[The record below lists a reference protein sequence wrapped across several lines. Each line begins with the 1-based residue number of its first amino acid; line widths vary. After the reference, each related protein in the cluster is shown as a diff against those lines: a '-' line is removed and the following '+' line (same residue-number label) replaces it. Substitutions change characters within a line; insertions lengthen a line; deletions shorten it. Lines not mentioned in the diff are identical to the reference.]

1 MPVVFLPYPLRKYA
15 AGAREVNVPGAT
27 LGDLIANLEARFPGM
42 SVHLLEEGKL
52 KPGLAAVCGSTE
64 TRQGL
69 RQPLEAS
76 TEVHFVQA
84 ISGGAR

>member
-1 MPVVFLPYPLRKYA
+1 MAVVFLPYPLRKYA
-15 AGAREVNVPGAT
+15 AGAREVKVPGAT

-42 SVHLLEEGKL
+42 SARLLEDGKL

-69 RQPLEAS
+69 MQPLEAD

-84 ISGGAR
+84 ISGGTE